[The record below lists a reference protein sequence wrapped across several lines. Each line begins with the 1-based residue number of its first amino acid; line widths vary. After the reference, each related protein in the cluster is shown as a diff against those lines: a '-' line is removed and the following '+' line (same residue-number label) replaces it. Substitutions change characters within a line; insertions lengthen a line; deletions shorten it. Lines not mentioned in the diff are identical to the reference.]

1 MVDRIDEILPQ
12 TQCEKCG
19 YAGCR
24 PYAEALVEGDD
35 INKCPPGGN
44 ETILALSKILST
56 PYLALNP
63 KHGKITTQKVAYI
76 IEDQCI
82 GCMKCIKVCPMDAI
96 IGAPKLMHTVI
107 TRDCSGCD
115 LCIDP
120 CPVDCIKMQEVKN
133 DATIS
138 VSNQTIDAKHSQ
150 SYRWKTL
157 HAKRQTRLANESSEN
172 TNNKTAIKKV
182 YFSRTDARKEI
193 KDAIDRTLQKRKLR
207 KTSN

>member
-1 MVDRIDEILPQ
+1 
-12 TQCEKCG
+12 
-19 YAGCR
+19 
-24 PYAEALVEGDD
+24 
-35 INKCPPGGN
+35 
-44 ETILALSKILST
+44 
-56 PYLALNP
+56 
-63 KHGKITTQKVAYI
+63 
-76 IEDQCI
+76 
-82 GCMKCIKVCPMDAI
+82 MDAI

-107 TRDCSGCD
+107 TSDCSGCD

-133 DATIS
+133 DVTAYI
-138 VSNQTIDAKHSQ
+138 SNQTIDAKHSQ
-150 SYRWKTL
+150 SHRWKTL

-172 TNNKTAIKKV
+172 TNNKAAIKKA

>member
-24 PYAEALVEGDD
+24 PYAEALVEGDH

-44 ETILALSKILST
+44 ETILALSKLLST

-63 KHGKITTQKVAYI
+63 KHGKITTQRIAYI

-82 GCMKCIKVCPMDAI
+82 GCMKCIKVCPIDAI

-107 TRDCSGCD
+107 TSDCSGCD

-138 VSNQTIDAKHSQ
+138 ISNQTIDAKHSQ

-157 HAKRQTRLANESSEN
+157 HAKRQTRLANESNEN
-172 TNNKTAIKKV
+172 TNNKKATKKV
-182 YFSRTDARKEI
+182 YFSRTNARKEI

-207 KTSN
+207 QTSK

>member
-1 MVDRIDEILPQ
+1 M
-12 TQCEKCG
+12 
-19 YAGCR
+19 
-24 PYAEALVEGDD
+24 EGDD

-44 ETILALSKILST
+44 ETILALSKLLST

-96 IGAPKLMHTVI
+96 MGAPKLMHTVI
-107 TRDCSGCD
+107 TGDCSGCD

-172 TNNKTAIKKV
+172 TNNKAAIKKV

-207 KTSN
+207 KTAN

>member
-1 MVDRIDEILPQ
+1 
-12 TQCEKCG
+12 
-19 YAGCR
+19 
-24 PYAEALVEGDD
+24 
-35 INKCPPGGN
+35 
-44 ETILALSKILST
+44 
-56 PYLALNP
+56 
-63 KHGKITTQKVAYI
+63 
-76 IEDQCI
+76 
-82 GCMKCIKVCPMDAI
+82 MDAI

-133 DATIS
+133 GATIS
-138 VSNQTIDAKHSQ
+138 ISSQTIGAKHSQ

-157 HAKRQTRLANESSEN
+157 HAKRQTRLANESSKD
-172 TNNKTAIKKV
+172 TNNETTIKEA
-182 YFSRTDARKEI
+182 YFSRADARKEI

>member
-1 MVDRIDEILPQ
+1 MVDLIDEVLPQ

-44 ETILALSKILST
+44 ETILALSKLLST

-63 KHGKITTQKVAYI
+63 KHGEITTQKVAYI

-82 GCMKCIKVCPMDAI
+82 GCMKCIQVCPMDAI
-96 IGAPKLMHTVI
+96 MGAPKLMHTVI
-107 TRDCSGCD
+107 TADCSGCD
-115 LCIDP
+115 LCINP

-133 DATIS
+133 GATIS
-138 VSNQTIDAKHSQ
+138 ISSQTIGAKHSQ

-157 HAKRQTRLANESSEN
+157 HAKRQTRLANESSKD
-172 TNNKTAIKKV
+172 TNNETAIKEA
-182 YFSRTDARKEI
+182 YFSRADARKEI

-207 KTSN
+207 KTAN